1 MRREPQDLTAPLL
14 SIEGLTKRYRSGA
27 PAVLEGLNLRLA
39 RGEYLAIM
47 GESGV
52 GKSTL
57 LNLLAG
63 LDRPDAGRVTLD
75 GVDLT
80 GLNDDA
86 MTLLRRRSIGF
97 IFQAFHVLPYLSVR
111 QNVALPLEL
120 LGVDGPERAHRTL
133 EMLAAVGLKDRAQHY
148 PRELSGGELQ
158 RVAIARALV
167 HRPALL
173 LADEPTGNL
182 DPRIAAQILDLLR
195 GQLRSHAGSA
205 ILITH
210 SRASADTADRI
221 VMLDGRA
228 FSPVT

>member
-14 SIEGLTKRYRSGA
+14 SIEELTKRYRADG
-27 PAVLEGLNLRLA
+27 PAVLDGLNLKLA
-39 RGEYLAIM
+39 RGEYLAVM

-52 GKSTL
+52 GKSTF

-63 LDRPDAGRVTLD
+63 LDRPDSGRVILD
-75 GVDLT
+75 GTDITRL
-80 GLNDDA
+80 DDDQ
-86 MTLLRRRSIGF
+86 MTLLRRRYIGF
-97 IFQAFHVLPYLSVR
+97 VFQAFHVLPYLTVQ
-111 QNVALPLEL
+111 QNIALPLEL
-120 LGVDGPERAHRTL
+120 LGIGGAERNRRCL
-133 EMLAAVGLKDRAQHY
+133 ELIASVGLQDRARQY

-167 HRPALL
+167 HRPSLV

-195 GQLRSHAGSA
+195 DQLGKNGGAA

-210 SRASADTADRI
+210 SRTAAATADRI
-221 VMLDGRA
+221 VKLDGRS